1 MKLKYKSIALLF
13 MVSMIGILLLSCSS
27 NDDIGKPSISY
38 IRITDPAA
46 SDSLL
51 TAGYQA
57 GSIVIIG
64 QNLKN
69 LRELWVND
77 RKASLISTFI
87 TNTSVIFTIPAE
99 VPTVI
104 TDKLYLVFPHN
115 DTLKYDFHLQIS
127 RPITSGMK
135 CEYVNDGDVATI
147 IGNYF
152 YEPLSVQ
159 FTGGAMAEI
168 VSVDETAIKVI
179 VPDGAEP
186 GPVTVTTNF
195 GKDVSSFHF
204 RDDRN
209 IILNY
214 DNLTSTGSWRPGL
227 FSSDGGITGNY
238 LLLKGLVPTNARN
251 EDFSG
256 GCLESQL
263 WGQGN
268 GRPEGNFFTGDP
280 SKLSMKFEA
289 NVVDWYGSY
298 LNICFGPWN
307 NAGNGEIWGN
317 LNARA
322 VWGPWDVADAE
333 LKNTG
338 WITVTIPMTDFKYQ
352 MGTPGGNVTYT
363 SMSFDPT
370 IAGTLSFWV
379 LGSPKAA
386 ASPGSPVEVHID
398 NVRIVPN

>member
-1 MKLKYKSIALLF
+1 MKSIYKYVLLLLVPC
-13 MVSMIGILLLSCSS
+13 MVGAMLLSCS
-27 NDDIGKPSISY
+27 NDEIGKPSISY
-38 IRITDPAA
+38 IRVTDPAA

-51 TAGYQA
+51 TAGFQGGTVA
-57 GSIVIIG
+57 IIG
-64 QNLKN
+64 QNLQN
-69 LRELWVND
+69 VQQIWVND
-77 RKASLISTFI
+77 QKALLIATMI
-87 TNTSVIFTIPAE
+87 TNTSVIFTVPAQ

-104 TDKLYLVFPHN
+104 TDKLYLVFPNN

-127 RPITSGMK
+127 KPIISSMQ
-135 CEYVNDGDVATI
+135 CEYVNAGDVATI

-152 YEPLSVQ
+152 YAPLTVQ
-159 FTGGAMAEI
+159 FTGGAMGEI
-168 VSVDETAIKVI
+168 VSVDEKAIKVT
-179 VPDGAEP
+179 VPDGAEV

-195 GKDVSSFHF
+195 GKDVSSFYF

-209 IILNY
+209 MILNY

-238 LLLKGLVPTNARN
+238 LLLKGMVTTNARV
-251 EDFSG
+251 EDYPN

-307 NAGNGEIWGN
+307 NAGNQEIWSN

-322 VWGPWDVADAE
+322 IWGPWDAADAE

-352 MGTPGGNVTYT
+352 MGTSGGNITYT
-363 SMSFDPT
+363 SMNFDPT

-386 ASPGSPVEVHID
+386 STPGSPVEVHID